1 RVRSLRRTHAHAGAA
16 RSAVRFRV
24 AYRWRGH
31 RCARRDDTV
40 AGNYPRCSRGRS
52 GSLEQIDTVEG
63 AGAHVAIVAE
73 RVATAAFIV
82 TAFDVDRSGPVL
94 GSLGRLECAFFPL
107 RVPVLDVHLL
117 DRTIEI
123 LDFDRAVVV
132 VESYHLEQRAT
143 VEAIPVADTGLRS
156 RHRRHLPKI
165 FSAPLRFCASSA
177 IILRLACD
185 ALKTLIYDSH
195 ERR

>member
-1 RVRSLRRTHAHAGAA
+1 AKWRRV
-16 RSAVRFRV
+16 
-24 AYRWRGH
+24 
-31 RCARRDDTV
+31 
-40 AGNYPRCSRGRS
+40 
-52 GSLEQIDTVEG
+52 SLEQVDTVEG
-63 AGAHVAIVAE
+63 AGAHVAIVVE
-73 RVATAAFIV
+73 RVAAAAFIV
-82 TAFDVDRSGPVL
+82 TSFDVDRSGPVL
-94 GSLGRLECAFFPL
+94 RSLGGLECAFFPL
-107 RVPVLDVHLL
+107 RLPVLDVHLL

-132 VESYHLEQRAT
+132 VESYHLEHSTT

-177 IILRLACD
+177 MMLRLACE
-185 ALKTLIYDSH
+185 AFKTLICDSH